1 MKNQQKKLNVFEK
14 LTEKTIKVVDDHP
27 YPLDPKEK
35 PQVHKRQGSK
45 HKKGRK
51 SAASK
56 KRKKR
61 WY

>member
-1 MKNQQKKLNVFEK
+1 VKEIQKIIQGALQ
-14 LTEKTIKVVDDHP
+14 VVDDHP
-27 YPLDPKEK
+27 YPLDPKAK
-35 PQVHKRQGSK
+35 PPVHKKKGSK

-56 KRKKR
+56 KNKKR